1 MPLKTG
7 KSRKTISY
15 NIGEMLRSSTFGAGK
30 SGAKRQ
36 SMASAAAYDK
46 ARESGAVLPRKRSK
60 KKKKGL
66 FAR

>member
-7 KSRKTISY
+7 KSKKTISY
-15 NIGEMLRSSTFGAGK
+15 NIGEMLRSSTFGADK
-30 SGAKRQ
+30 SEAKRQ

-46 ARESGAVLPRKRSK
+46 ARKSGAKLPK
-60 KKKKGL
+60 KSKKKGL